1 MDNALKLIP
10 ESYKVNG
17 KEFELTDGIES
28 YRVRW
33 EKTPTILTASNKNL
47 INEDMQK
54 MKHLMQYNS
63 KDTLGNLRGKERIN
77 ENKVFNDVWDKTKKL
92 IKEGDDDKSNM
103 FSRDPKERKD
113 FWSKHYRKKKKEE
126 EVPSEH
132 KFTDEELKKIRDRL
146 DLNERNAD
154 DLEAIE
160 LPGLTIQKRLKPTK
174 KKFTDEELKKI
185 RDRLDLMEDKK
196 EDKPKK
202 ETKVID
208 ILRQLPKDE
217 PLTDKDKGLIA
228 KVIEIMKKINNS
240 DDKIEEVI
248 DKDKGHE
255 APKDKGDDA
264 GPTSK
269 KPKTRTP
276 IKR

>member
-1 MDNALKLIP
+1 MKRLRFKTPFNGMDNALKLIP

-47 INEDMQK
+47 MNEDMQK

-77 ENKVFNDVWDKTKKL
+77 ENKVFNDVLNKTKKL
-92 IKEGDDDKSNM
+92 IKEGDDNEIDKSKM
-103 FSRDPKERKD
+103 FSRDPNERNL
-113 FWSKHYRKKKKEE
+113 FFRKHYREKRKKGSEGEK
-126 EVPSEH
+126 VPSEH
-132 KFTDEELKKIRDRL
+132 KFTDGELKKI
-146 DLNERNAD
+146 
-154 DLEAIE
+154 
-160 LPGLTIQKRLKPTK
+160 K
-174 KKFTDEELKKI
+174 
-185 RDRLDLMEDKK
+185 DRLDLMEDKK

-202 ETKVID
+202 KGVIRSITD
-208 ILRQLPKDE
+208 YFKQIKGD
-217 PLTDKDKGLIA
+217 LTPEQKEHIDKT
-228 KVIEIMKKINNS
+228 IEIMKKINNS
-240 DDKIEEVI
+240 DDKLEEVI